1 MSTELIKAG
10 EDIMTVIMTI
20 FIIINNDVDNIWH
33 STNQL
38 D

>member
-1 MSTELIKAG
+1 MSTELIKAR